1 MHVQCFTLKKP
12 QLNYLFYKSIF
23 GFLSNDGLLYL
34 HQNLFGPHSFTPHV
48 NEFVMD

>member
-1 MHVQCFTLKKP
+1 MFYILKK
-12 QLNYLFYKSIF
+12 QLNYLFYTSIF

-48 NEFVMD
+48 SCE